1 MELNDKL
8 VREISA
14 IAVIIIFGILVF
26 FTIKSVIFAIL
37 WGLILAYAF
46 MPVYRKFISYFKN
59 RTLSSL
65 LTLLLAI
72 AIILV
77 PLWFI
82 APLMVQ
88 QVFEIF
94 RFMQTL
100 DMASLVSSIFPG
112 ASTQFLSQLSV
123 ALSTIISKLSS
134 AVLNYLINA
143 FLNIPTL
150 LIDVLIICFVFFFTL
165 RDSERLKEFVKA
177 MSPLSASREKMLI
190 KYFEDVTYSIIY
202 GVVVVGVIQGLLA
215 GLGFLIFGVENAL
228 VLTVL
233 AIFFAVLPIAGP
245 FFVWI
250 PIAIYMFSSGNTAVA
265 IAFLLYNLI
274 IVSGAD
280 NVLRAYIISKRTNL
294 SPVFALI
301 SAIGGLFL
309 FGIIGLI
316 LGPLIFAYFIILL
329 DMYRE
334 KNLLSLFMHEED
346 GKKKESK

>member
-1 MELNDKL
+1 
-8 VREISA
+8 
-14 IAVIIIFGILVF
+14 
-26 FTIKSVIFAIL
+26 
-37 WGLILAYAF
+37 
-46 MPVYRKFISYFKN
+46 
-59 RTLSSL
+59 
-65 LTLLLAI
+65 
-72 AIILV
+72 
-77 PLWFI
+77 
-82 APLMVQ
+82 
-88 QVFEIF
+88 
-94 RFMQTL
+94 MQTL
-100 DMASLVSSIFPG
+100 DMASLVSNIFPG

-134 AVLNYLINA
+134 SVLNYLINA

-150 LIDVLIICFVFFFTL
+150 LIDVLVICFVFFFTL

-250 PIAIYMFSSGNTAVA
+250 PIAIYMFSLGNTAVA

-280 NVLRAYIISKRTNL
+280 NVLRVYILSKRTNL

-309 FGIIGLI
+309 FGVIGLI